1 MTGFDCY
8 RTYLAFKNHF
18 TKDNF
23 DYFKYGGKTNATTS
37 SFNKRKDKYFF
48 EKMSRQKKDEDIVDY
63 FTAIFSQCD
72 DPQRV
77 WIGEII
83 ETGEDKY
90 NDWKKKIQ
98 SLNYLFKQEMM
109 QFFDSEMVQTSLEEI
124 KELQDLITNS
134 IIDTAFSPVT
144 GFEEDESEQLDL
156 IEELLE
162 KQKLMYFRC
171 KLSKD
176 EDAMLVAENMRESL
190 RQMGMP
196 RGATVEQMFDNLK
209 GSIRKL
215 RETLDN

>member
-1 MTGFDCY
+1 
-8 RTYLAFKNHF
+8 
-18 TKDNF
+18 
-23 DYFKYGGKTNATTS
+23 
-37 SFNKRKDKYFF
+37 
-48 EKMSRQKKDEDIVDY
+48 MS
-63 FTAIFSQCD
+63 A
-72 DPQRV
+72 
-77 WIGEII
+77 
-83 ETGEDKY
+83 
-90 NDWKKKIQ
+90 
-98 SLNYLFKQEMM
+98 
-109 QFFDSEMVQTSLEEI
+109 FFDSEMVKESLDDI
-124 KELQDLITNS
+124 KELQDLVQTS
-134 IIDTAFSPVT
+134 IIDTAFAPIT
-144 GFEEDESEQLDL
+144 GYQEDELEQLDL

>member
-1 MTGFDCY
+1 MKFD
-8 RTYLAFKNHF
+8 
-18 TKDNF
+18 
-23 DYFKYGGKTNATTS
+23 S
-37 SFNKRKDKYFF
+37 SS
-48 EKMSRQKKDEDIVDY
+48 E
-63 FTAIFSQCD
+63 
-72 DPQRV
+72 
-77 WIGEII
+77 
-83 ETGEDKY
+83 
-90 NDWKKKIQ
+90 
-98 SLNYLFKQEMM
+98 
-109 QFFDSEMVQTSLEEI
+109 FFDSEMVQASLEDI

-134 IIDTAFSPVT
+134 IIDTAFASVT
-144 GFEEDESEQLDL
+144 GYEEDELEQLDL

-215 RETLDN
+215 RETLDNLLVVCYVNNVRTLTLGVTE